1 MLGVGAPQ
9 RVLLHGPAKAW
20 VLETRSSGPAPVYCA
35 RPTWVRV
42 LRCCRFRAT
51 RIRAVTAKESGL
63 APLSDPGTVSSVL
76 AQGVRF

>member
-1 MLGVGAPQ
+1 MLGVGALQ

-20 VLETRSSGPAPVYCA
+20 VLETRGSVRAPVCCA

-42 LRCCRFRAT
+42 LRCCCFPAT
-51 RIRAVTAKESGL
+51 SVRAVTAKESGL
-63 APLSDPGTVSSVL
+63 APSSDPGTVSSVL